1 MDENATGSTN
11 LWSGVVAAAALA
23 ALGTD
28 APAATVPAAARIS
41 VNGRMGGTA
50 GRRRLPSSEKGG
62 GNVPTLDRWTPL
74 RELDR
79 MERRM
84 RRLFEDR
91 GLFAFEA
98 PATDV
103 YETDTDYV
111 VELEVP
117 GFDREELAVEVS
129 DHALVVKGEHH
140 EEAEKAGRELLL
152 HERLERRFERR
163 FELPLEVDAEQVAA
177 SCEKGVLTLHVP
189 KTGAQAERRSI
200 EITTP

>member
-1 MDENATGSTN
+1 M
-11 LWSGVVAAAALA
+11 L
-23 ALGTD
+23 
-28 APAATVPAAARIS
+28 
-41 VNGRMGGTA
+41 
-50 GRRRLPSSEKGG
+50 
-62 GNVPTLDRWTPL
+62 TLERWTPL

-103 YETDTDYV
+103 YETDADFV

-117 GFDREELAVEVS
+117 GFDRSELTVEVS
-129 DHALVVKGEHH
+129 DHTLVVTGEHE
-140 EEAEKAGRELLL
+140 EEAGKAGRELLL

-163 FELPLEVDAEQVAA
+163 FELPLEVDAEHVAA
-177 SCEKGVLTLHVP
+177 ACDKGVLTVHVP
-189 KTGAQAERRSI
+189 KTGSKAERRTI
-200 EITTP
+200 EIATPTADAAAPLGADYDRGVVLEHEP

>member
-1 MDENATGSTN
+1 M
-11 LWSGVVAAAALA
+11 
-23 ALGTD
+23 
-28 APAATVPAAARIS
+28 
-41 VNGRMGGTA
+41 
-50 GRRRLPSSEKGG
+50 
-62 GNVPTLDRWTPL
+62 PTLERWTPL

-117 GFDREELAVEVS
+117 GFDRDELTVEVS
-129 DHALVVKGEHH
+129 DHTLVVRGEHE

-163 FELPLEVDAEQVAA
+163 FELPHEVDAEHVAA
-177 SCEKGVLTLHVP
+177 ECAKGVLALHVP
-189 KTGAQAERRSI
+189 KAGTIAEPRHI